1 MGNKLREVHLN
12 FRATHREAA
21 LLALLAARA
30 QRSRSDTLRLLIRSA
45 AAELDGAPGGQQTAP
60 ASPGGQGVGNVD

>member
-1 MGNKLREVHLN
+1 MAQKIVLVN
-12 FRATHREAA
+12 FRVSRRDAS

-45 AAELDGAPGGQQTAP
+45 AAELDNVPGGSQGAP
-60 ASPGGQGVGNVD
+60 ASSGGQGVGNVD

>member
-1 MGNKLREVHLN
+1 MAQKIMLVN
-12 FRATHREAA
+12 FRVSRRDAS

-30 QRSRSDTLRLLIRSA
+30 QRSRSDMLRLLIRSA

-60 ASPGGQGVGNVD
+60 ASPGGQGVGHVD